1 MQVALPPFRRS
12 VSRQPRVSKE
22 VYIPCGLFSP
32 TGASLRRSVQ
42 ELFPSSPLHKW
53 FYLRLTP
60 KFLAEVVKKNA
71 LPSLATCPKI
81 DQYLYAFLAEVVKKT
96 ALPLLATCPKIDQY
110 LYAGRNGWDGSH

>member
-1 MQVALPPFRRS
+1 MHVALPPFRRS

-53 FYLRLTP
+53 FYLRLTA
-60 KFLAEVVKKNA
+60 KFLAEMVKKTA
-71 LPSLATCPKI
+71 PSLATCPKI
-81 DQYLYAFLAEVVKKT
+81 DQYLYAFLAEMVKKKNCSSF
-96 ALPLLATCPKIDQY
+96 ASNPSKA
-110 LYAGRNGWDGSH
+110 